1 MTVRYDMPLY
11 RPPSEGPNLIIQA
24 TLGCSFNRCS
34 FCSMYR
40 TKTYRARP
48 LEEVFAEIAAAA
60 REWPD
65 AHRVFLA
72 DGDAMGLP
80 TNHLLALCTRLRES
94 FPALQRIS
102 AYATPANLLK
112 KTDAELQALK
122 AARLSLVYVGIESGD
137 AEVLRRITKGATPD
151 GIVTAVT
158 KAKANGLKV
167 SATVI
172 LGLGGEALWR
182 PHIEGTAAVL
192 NACAPTYAS
201 TLQLFLEEARVED
214 FLDTFNRRGAPAF
227 EPRDDAGV
235 LEELEHLLSLLK
247 PDRPVIFRSNH
258 ASNALPLAG
267 TLPKDGPR
275 LRAEVAAVRRALT
288 NGDDRAVRP
297 RWRRRV

>member
-1 MTVRYDMPLY
+1 MPLRYDMPLF
-11 RPPSEGPNLIIQA
+11 RPPSEGDNLIIQA

-40 TKTYRARP
+40 SKDYRARP
-48 LEEVFAEIAAAA
+48 VADVAADIAAAA
-60 REWPD
+60 RVWPD

-80 TNHLLALCTRLRES
+80 TDTLLDLCARLRAA

-112 KTDAELQALK
+112 KTPEELAALK

-137 AEVLRRITKGATPD
+137 PGVLRRITKGATAE

-158 KAKANGLKV
+158 KAKAAGLKV

-172 LGLGGEALWR
+172 LGLGGESRWR
-182 PHIEGTAAVL
+182 EHIAGTAAVL

-201 TLQLFLEEARVED
+201 TLQLFLQEERVED
-214 FLDTFNRRGAPAF
+214 FLDTWNRRADPGETF
-227 EPRDDAGV
+227 IPRDDAGI
-235 LEELEHLLSLLK
+235 LEELELLLESLA
-247 PDRPVIFRSNH
+247 PPQPVIFRSNH

-267 TLPKDGPR
+267 TLGKDRDR
-275 LRAEVAAVRRALT
+275 LLAAVRAARQGAL
-288 NGDDRAVRP
+288 AVRP
-297 RWRRRV
+297 RWRRGL